1 MPSSTPARKS
11 ATTKDAFSE
20 LQGAL
25 AERPG
30 FLIRRLHQIHV
41 ALFHDECGR
50 FNITPVQYSVLTA
63 LRDDELDQKHLG
75 HSVGID
81 RATTTE
87 VLRRLEKTGWL
98 ERRKCTE
105 DNRRQLASLTE
116 AGRRLLDEVDASA
129 QAAHDRTVEPLTRAE
144 RARFI
149 RYMIKIVS
157 ASNDHGRASL
167 KLP

>member
-1 MPSSTPARKS
+1 MPENSTSGK
-11 ATTKDAFSE
+11 ATEQRPDP
-20 LQGAL
+20 QGTL
-25 AERPG
+25 AQRPG

-41 ALFHDECGR
+41 ALFHDECSS
-50 FNITPVQYSVLTA
+50 FNITTVQYSVLTA
-63 LRDDELDQKHLG
+63 LRNEDMDQKRLA

-98 ERRKCTE
+98 ERQKCSE
-105 DNRRQLASLTE
+105 DNRRQIATLTE
-116 AGRRLLDEVDASA
+116 SGRELLNAVDESA
-129 QAAHDRTVEPLTRAE
+129 QKAHDRTVAPLTKAE
-144 RARFI
+144 RERFA
-149 RYMIKIVS
+149 RYMLKIVN